1 MRDEA
6 VIVGVGTSRLGRV
19 PDTGATALM
28 AEAALAALADA
39 GLAMSDV
46 DGLVTTPLRTEAL
59 NPPATLIASA
69 LGIAPAWLATLDL
82 AGASGTAMID
92 QAVQAVESGRCNTVL
107 CVTGQNLLSFQSSG
121 STIGTIARSGVAH
134 PEFEAPLGPL
144 IPSLYALAA
153 SEHIARYG
161 TTEAQMAE
169 VAVAIRA
176 HAAGNPAAHKQRAIT
191 VEDVL
196 SSAPVSTP
204 LKRLDCSLIS
214 DGAAAVIVTTRARAA
229 EIARVVRVAGSGYG
243 QRHGHVGEAETLT
256 ATGAVESGR
265 RAFAAAGIGPKDID
279 VAELYDCFTI
289 TVILELED
297 LGFCEKGEGGAFVE
311 GGRIGPGG
319 ALPVTTHGGL
329 LSACH
334 CGVGG
339 GLLHL
344 VEGVTQLR
352 GEAGVR
358 QVDGAR
364 TALVHG
370 NGGILGVHCTLILEG
385 AA

>member
-92 QAVQAVESGRCNTVL
+92 QAVQAVESGRCHTVL

-176 HAAGNPAAHKQRAIT
+176 HAAGNPAAHKQRPIT

-229 EIARVVRVAGSGYG
+229 EIARAVRVAGSGYG

-311 GGRIGPGG
+311 GGRIGPGS